1 MLSPQEMRKLIPFM
15 DTVHYLDNASVVP
28 SSTRVWAAME
38 EYGQKYPLNY
48 GVGEFPASVEAAAK
62 VNEARA
68 KLAKFINAKPP
79 KKSAL
84 PKTPRKPSIW

>member
-38 EYGQKYPLNY
+38 EYGQKYP
-48 GVGEFPASVEAAAK
+48 
-62 VNEARA
+62 
-68 KLAKFINAKPP
+68 
-79 KKSAL
+79 
-84 PKTPRKPSIW
+84 